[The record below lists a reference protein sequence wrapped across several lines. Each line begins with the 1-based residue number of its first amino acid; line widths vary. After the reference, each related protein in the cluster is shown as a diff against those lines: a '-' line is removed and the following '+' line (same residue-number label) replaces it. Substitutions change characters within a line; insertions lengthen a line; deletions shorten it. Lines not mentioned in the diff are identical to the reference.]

1 MSITETDVLI
11 IGGGP
16 AGYTAATYAARGGLQ
31 PLLIEGPQ
39 PGGQLTT
46 TTDVENWPGEVAILG
61 PDLMERMRKH
71 ALHYGALL
79 LSEAVTEIDL
89 RNKPFRCTV
98 SNGDVYKAASVIIA
112 TGAQARWLE
121 LPSEDV
127 YRGFGVSACATCDGF
142 FFRGRNVVVIGGG
155 NTAVEEA
162 LYLTRHAA
170 NVTLIHRRNQLR
182 AEQIL
187 QQRLASHPRVN
198 IVWNSVVDEIVGG
211 GSPLH
216 VTGIKIRDTQRNVN
230 FTLPCD
236 GVFVA
241 IGHQPATELFRGQV
255 TLDRDG
261 YIITQSGS
269 TATSVPGVFA
279 AGDVADRQYR
289 QAVTAAAAGCMAVLD
304 AQRFLSDAIYSGAQ
318 SRVA

>member
-1 MSITETDVLI
+1 MSVTETDVLI

-89 RNKPFRCTV
+89 GNAPFRCTV

-187 QQRLASHPRVN
+187 QQRLTSHPRVS

-216 VTGIKIRDTQRNVN
+216 VTGVIIRDTQRNVN